1 MVYNKKN
8 VNNILYVFL
17 YISVYPFT
25 FRNRVNRYFTPLRSR
40 QSSLTHYTPSDK
52 MTCHRQLIFRLSLR
66 SFVPH
71 SIHFATCHHLNYK
84 STIDKLILFI

>member
-17 YISVYPFT
+17 HISVYPFT

-40 QSSLTHYTPSDK
+40 QSVLTHSIPSDK
-52 MTCHRQLIFRLSLR
+52 MTCPRQLIFRLSLR
-66 SFVPH
+66 SIAPH
-71 SIHFATCHHLNYK
+71 SVHFATCHHLNYK
-84 STIDKLILFI
+84 STTDKLILFI